1 MIPTMASPFLS
12 YEFPCSYLGNPLPIQ
27 SALPF
32 AALGALLPPVVT
44 PLENTSDTNIN
55 ININSNISNI
65 NSVVAAA
72 SNTNYTENTEHEH
85 KNDPSS
91 SPWWLSCPRRTID
104 GIASATIL
112 ESENNVTSLID
123 SNATDTITRGLAVEV
138 WFTPSAAALQL
149 EGNEAEEEQPLLPI
163 VSIATPVS
171 ERTSEAL
178 HHNDGRQDP
187 CDGTQLSIGQRGEYL
202 ELRYRDHYEYL
213 PDRIIE
219 YDDDDDYAN
228 FFDVTNPPIPQY
240 SCRVLQLTQW
250 KLGDDDSEKGRMGAV
265 QGLHHLVVAW
275 KRAGS
280 VLQVFGNGNLVLDID
295 LLPGVEKFETNIYA
309 DFLRHWDRSFRL
321 QVFSDS
327 PRWSD
332 TRVEATNNA
341 TEEISTNET
350 DTDSGFNIPGW
361 FKNMIGTN
369 NTTETDTGNNE
380 TDTDSDSNNT
390 NDKAVFPGAIHKIA
404 LYKQGLKEDTVKTLY
419 DVGVEKRED
428 PLEAFLQDPNNPFE
442 PLRLNALSASSSL
455 EEESNLDGPFPGI
468 LLTQGSSA
476 PISVGASED
485 SNITNALWDV
495 LVELVDL
502 PKYGSLVY
510 YYNETNITARVG
522 DRFLIEEG
530 MLRTQLEYR
539 NLQEDYFSVPKHSYH
554 GAVLPM
560 ADLPGESFS
569 YRLIA
574 TKKIRGKM
582 LLVDDFASI
591 LVVLGESEPV
601 RQELTIVHKNHPP
614 ALVGVPEEVLQPEWQ
629 PSGMGA
635 RPWAT
640 LGSNVVLNDE
650 MDHDID
656 RVRLDLWAYEGTLTI
671 DLEITLIQAIA
682 EITACSNPK
691 PTTGLLGGDWVCD
704 GINDRNMTLMA
715 TPTDISIIL
724 SNLKYNA
731 LHWDRSDSVVLRI
744 HDGCP
749 EENDY
754 QQQMTTIRDECFSIV
769 TSVEVPPLSKPV
781 GGPSERNLWRD
792 HKWFWISLVVFLI
805 IISTCCCCAI
815 SCWKRCR
822 KIKKLNDI
830 AVADD
835 CGHHDVVLASPD
847 DGFPS
852 SLEITE
858 KDRRAAEPT
867 CTDGPEKKMHDSV

>member
-1 MIPTMASPFLS
+1 MISTMASPYLA

-32 AALGALLPPVVT
+32 AAFGALLPPVVT
-44 PLENTSDTNIN
+44 PLQNASDT
-55 ININSNISNI
+55 NSNISNI
-65 NSVVAAA
+65 NSVVTATDHANYTT
-72 SNTNYTENTEHEH
+72 NTNTGSKNEN
-85 KNDPSS
+85 DLPS

-104 GIASATIL
+104 GTASETIL
-112 ESENNVTSLID
+112 ESENNVASLVD
-123 SNATDTITRGLAVEV
+123 SFTTDTITRGLTVEV
-138 WFTPSAAALQL
+138 WFTPVAAALQV
-149 EGNEAEEEQPLLPI
+149 EGNEAEEEQRLLPI

-171 ERTSEAL
+171 ERSSETL
-178 HHNDGRQDP
+178 HHNDGRQDL
-187 CDGTQLSIGQRGEYL
+187 CDGTQFSVGQRGDYL

-213 PDRIIE
+213 PDRIVE
-219 YDDDDDYAN
+219 YDDDDDYAD

-240 SCRVLQLTQW
+240 SCRVLRLTQW
-250 KLGDDDSEKGRMGAV
+250 KLGDDERVGAI

-280 VLQVFGNGNLVLDID
+280 VLQVFGNGNLVVDID

-309 DFLRHWDRSFRL
+309 GFLRHWDPSFKL

-332 TRVEATNNA
+332 TRVVATNNTA
-341 TEEISTNET
+341 TEKVPINNET

-361 FKNMIGTN
+361 FEDMIATN
-369 NTTETDTGNNE
+369 NTTKTDTGNNV
-380 TDTDSDSNNT
+380 TDDQIDSNTT
-390 NDKAVFPGAIHKIA
+390 NGKVVFPGAIHKIA
-404 LYKQGLKEDTVKTLY
+404 LYKQGLNEDTVKTLY

-428 PLEAFLQDPNNPFE
+428 PLETFLQDPNNLFQQ
-442 PLRLNALSASSSL
+442 LRLNALSASSSPE
-455 EEESNLDGPFPGI
+455 EEESNNDVPFPGI
-468 LLTQGSSA
+468 IVTQGSFA

-485 SNITNALWDV
+485 SNITTALWDV
-495 LVELVDL
+495 LVEIMDL

-510 YYNETNITARVG
+510 HYNETKITARVG
-522 DRFLIEEG
+522 GMFLIKEG
-530 MLRTQLEYR
+530 KLRTQLEYR

-554 GAVLPM
+554 GTILHM

-574 TKKIRGKM
+574 TKNIKGNI
-582 LLVDDFASI
+582 LLVDGSASRP
-591 LVVLGESEPV
+591 VVLGQSEPV
-601 RQELTIVHKNHPP
+601 RQELTIVHKNHLPV
-614 ALVGVPEEVLQPEWQ
+614 LVGLPEEVLQPEWQ
-629 PSGMGA
+629 PSGIGA

-640 LGSNVVLNDE
+640 LGANVVLNDE
-650 MDHDID
+650 KDHDID

-671 DLEITLIQAIA
+671 DMEITEIQDIA

-715 TPTDISIIL
+715 TPTDVSRIL
-724 SNLKYNA
+724 SNLRYNA
-731 LHWDRSDSVVLRI
+731 LHWERSDSIVLRI

-754 QQQMTTIRDECFSIV
+754 QQQQMTIRDECFSIAV
-769 TSVEVPPLSKPV
+769 SVEVPPLSKPV
-781 GGPSERNLWRD
+781 GGPSEGNIWRD
-792 HKWFWISLVVFLI
+792 HRSFWISLVVFLI
-805 IISTCCCCAI
+805 ILSTCCCCAI

-835 CGHHDVVLASPD
+835 CDHHVVVLASPD

-858 KDRRAAEPT
+858 KDRRAAAAN
-867 CTDGPEKKMHDSV
+867 CTDRLETTMHDSV